1 MKSAFGG
8 LINRL
13 NIAEGRINKLEEMS
27 VEPSTLKFKKKKES
41 KRTEYPR
48 TWDNCK
54 RCSIHV
60 IGMPEGEERK
70 ERTEEMFEV
79 MRAENFPKLMS
90 DTKLQIW
97 EAQRTLEG

>member
-1 MKSAFGG
+1 MKNAFGG

-13 NIAEGRINKLEEMS
+13 NTAEERINKLEEMS
-27 VEPSTLKFKKKKES
+27 VEPSTLKSKKKKES

-48 TWDNCK
+48 TWDSYK
-54 RCSIHV
+54 RYSTHI
-60 IGMPEGEERK
+60 IGIPGEERT
-70 ERTEEMFEV
+70 EETEEMFEV
-79 MRAENFPKLMS
+79 IMAENFSKLMS

>member
-13 NIAEGRINKLEEMS
+13 NIAEERINKLEEMS

-70 ERTEEMFEV
+70 NRIEHDSGF
-79 MRAENFPKLMS
+79 FPYS
-90 DTKLQIW
+90 HSFY
-97 EAQRTLEG
+97 